1 MKLRHEQKFLIEY
14 DSYLNLKNALSKVM
28 NVDENAIGDGSYLIR
43 SLYFDDY
50 HDSALYEKLSG
61 ISERKKYRVRIYNY
75 SDSKIKLEI
84 KKKFQD
90 YTNKI
95 GTTITKEEYE
105 NLYYSNISDWIT
117 SPDLVKRSYYLENR
131 LKLLRPKIIVD
142 YYREAFTLPY
152 NEVRLTFDTQLCAA
166 NPEFNIFTDK
176 IITKNLPKDYSLILE
191 VKYNNFLPTF
201 IKTILEPYDLTRLSV
216 SKFLLCRDINQ

>member
-14 DSYLNLKNALSKVM
+14 DSYLNLRNALSKVM
-28 NVDENAIGDGSYLIR
+28 NIDENAIGDGSYLIR

-50 HDSALYEKLSG
+50 NDSALYEKLSG

-75 SDSKIKLEI
+75 SDLKIKLEI

-95 GTTITKEEYE
+95 GTTISKEEYE

-117 SPDLVKRSYYLENR
+117 SPNIVKRSYYLENR

-152 NEVRLTFDTQLCAA
+152 NEVRLTFDTKLCAA
-166 NPEFNIFTDK
+166 TPEFNIFNDK